1 MVASIRFNQSSYLQA
16 QKLSARRSVSDGLI
30 QALGGSGGLDSASEA
45 LLAGAT
51 SGTKA
56 QAILASGAIQ
66 SRLQEEGNLELINRL
81 APQIFDQN
89 LVSALA
95 TGNGGLTL
103 RDQSSLVALGL
114 KSLSGPRG
122 STVNFRA

>member
-16 QKLSARRSVSDGLI
+16 QKLSARRPVSDGLI
-30 QALGGSGGLDSASEA
+30 QALGGSDGLDNASKA

-51 SGTKA
+51 SGTTA

-89 LVSALA
+89 LVSVLA

>member
-1 MVASIRFNQSSYLQA
+1 M
-16 QKLSARRSVSDGLI
+16 
-30 QALGGSGGLDSASEA
+30 GGSSGLDSASEA

-56 QAILASGAIQ
+56 QALLASGVIQ
-66 SRLQEEGNLELINRL
+66 SRLQEEGDLKLIQRL

-103 RDQSSLVALGL
+103 RDQSNLVALSL
-114 KSLSGPRG
+114 KSLGGPRG
-122 STVNFRA
+122 STVNFLA